1 MNFNLTRF
9 KTLMLREWMQNRWTW
24 AVVVLLLPVLV
35 LVTLPFGTV
44 DFDTAQ
50 PPPKMIAGIAI
61 ALGMLSSAMLA
72 WAAVLFMAT
81 NLARRDVQDRSI
93 EFWLSLPSTHT
104 EHLGAQ
110 YLMHALVFPVAAL
123 FVGLTAGLLIAPMV
137 LFKWMGMEAVMG
149 ADWGAVLS
157 WVGAMLLPSLFGLV
171 LAAFWLSPVVLGL
184 MALSAWVKRLALPV
198 IVVVGTFLGNLPA
211 TSVDFQA
218 ALNDYVQRVG
228 QLVEDAVAL
237 FVSMGPALMQK
248 EMQMAQLHLSD
259 YYSKALG
266 NLASTAFAVSIG
278 IALISAML
286 LMKRRARGG

>member
-44 DFDTAQ
+44 DFDKAQ

-123 FVGLTAGLLIAPMV
+123 LVGLTAGLLIAPMV

-211 TSVDFQA
+211 TSVAFRA
-218 ALNDYVQRVG
+218 ALGDYGQRVG
-228 QLVEDAVAL
+228 QLVEGAVAL
-237 FVSMGPALMQK
+237 FASMGPALMRK
-248 EMQMAQLHLSD
+248 EMNMPPVQLAD
-259 YYSKALG
+259 YFSTALG

>member
-1 MNFNLTRF
+1 
-9 KTLMLREWMQNRWTW
+9 
-24 AVVVLLLPVLV
+24 
-35 LVTLPFGTV
+35 
-44 DFDTAQ
+44 
-50 PPPKMIAGIAI
+50 
-61 ALGMLSSAMLA
+61 
-72 WAAVLFMAT
+72 VLFMAT

-93 EFWLSLPSTHT
+93 EFWLSLPSTHS

-211 TSVDFQA
+211 TSVAFRA
-218 ALNDYVQRVG
+218 ALGDYGQRVG
-228 QLVEDAVAL
+228 QLVEGAVAL

-248 EMQMAQLHLSD
+248 EMEMAPVQLAD